1 MSDKIIQFPGQ
12 AAAKSAAPTP
22 PGEASG
28 PDGLSEDQ
36 RKAIQVVLGGMPF
49 VLIGIKS
56 TDRGADFF
64 TAVHGDHTDLRNAL
78 PHLAGVIDRAYA
90 RKGIVQE

>member
-1 MSDKIIQFPGQ
+1 MSDKIIRFPGLT
-12 AAAKSAAPTP
+12 AAAKPDTTVAAGP
-22 PGEASG
+22 PGLDS
-28 PDGLSEDQ
+28 LSEEQ
-36 RKAIQVVLGGMPF
+36 RKAIQVVLGGMAF
-49 VLIGIKS
+49 VLVGIKA

-78 PHLAGVIDRAYA
+78 SHLPGVIDRAYA